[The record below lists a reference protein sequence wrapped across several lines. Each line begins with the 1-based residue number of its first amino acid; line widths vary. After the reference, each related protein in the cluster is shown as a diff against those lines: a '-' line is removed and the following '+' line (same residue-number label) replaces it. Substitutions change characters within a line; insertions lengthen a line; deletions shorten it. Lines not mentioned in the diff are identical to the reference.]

1 MLLEPIHPKEVI
13 EYDYVI
19 IDPNLNAQYFYEVEA
34 QLKSL
39 APDYAKNVQHVFP
52 YLLRLN
58 SVGASLVDEIK
69 QHDQNQIKAGL
80 SPFFLMTRH

>member
-1 MLLEPIHPKEVI
+1 MLLAPIHPKEMI

-19 IDPNLNAQYFYEVEA
+19 IDPNLNAQYFYEVET

-58 SVGASLVDEIK
+58 SVNESLVEEIK
-69 QHDQNQIKAGL
+69 QYDQHQAKAGL
-80 SPFFLMTRH
+80 SPFF